1 MNLDATFEWY
11 RKVLGMIINHRSAPP
26 AGARSVSPFS
36 NGRTVP
42 GERLEHWQFT
52 PIGDIPSYLLHRGR
66 ERTSLITHAAT
77 NTSIRPGADGRVSKK
92 LSGR

>member
-11 RKVLGMIINHRSAPP
+11 RKVLGTIINRRSAPQ
-26 AGARSVSPFS
+26 AGAGVSRFS
-36 NGRTVP
+36 NGRPVP